1 VEVMKFGPREFQLHV
16 IATMPESSNR
26 STALE
31 LLDADEIDAEAALSV
46 ARTIGLF
53 RLGHQVDLER
63 SILGEE
69 IYKVPFSGSE
79 DEASGAYSD
88 SDVLA
93 FRLPAFPGFDYAI
106 NVARSGVVWGQRF
119 VRQQGFPV
127 PGVSGIH
134 DLEPWGFVKAELEP
148 LLRNKVVDDK
158 FSFSE
163 TITGSL
169 VLDDSRDVGGPIALR
184 FDFELLQAVS
194 IDSRVSGVANHL
206 AI

>member
-1 VEVMKFGPREFQLHV
+1 MEVMEFGFREFQLHI
-16 IATMPESSNR
+16 IATMPESPNR

-31 LLDADEIDAEAALSV
+31 LLDAGERDVEDALSV
-46 ARTIGLF
+46 ARAIGLF

-69 IYKVPFSGSE
+69 IYKVPLSESG
-79 DEASGAYSD
+79 DEASGAYGD

-106 NVARSGVVWGQRF
+106 NVASSGVVWGQRF
-119 VRQQGFPV
+119 VREQGSPV
-127 PGVSGIH
+127 PEVSGIH

-169 VLDDSRDVGGPIALR
+169 VLDNSRDVGRSVALR
-184 FDFELLQAVS
+184 FDFELLQTVS
-194 IDSRVSGVANHL
+194 IDSRLSGVANHL